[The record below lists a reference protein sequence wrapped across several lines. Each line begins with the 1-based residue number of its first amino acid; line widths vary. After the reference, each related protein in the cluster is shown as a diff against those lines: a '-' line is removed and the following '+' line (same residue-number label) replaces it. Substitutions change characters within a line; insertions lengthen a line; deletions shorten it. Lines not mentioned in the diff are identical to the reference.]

1 VESRQSRPCRFSP
14 YTLATKSTVLAT
26 ESTELVTMST
36 ATSCRIQAVA
46 ESSPKPAM
54 KSTVS
59 HGVGNKVDHVS
70 NKVDCISDSR
80 LCCRF
85 VASVYW
91 ALKGSDVPLG
101 RFGSGPCLL
110 DQMGSGVRVSVSFQ
124 KIACRVLSY
133 GSKRGVMTCRRFVQQ
148 ENDFNLLLWWTV

>member
-1 VESRQSRPCRFSP
+1 MTKLNSTRLTLWKVDKVDRVALACTHWQQSR
-14 YTLATKSTVLAT
+14 STVLAT

-85 VASVYW
+85 VAGVGNSQLCCQCVLGFKRVRRAIGSVW
-91 ALKGSDVPLG
+91 VRTLPFGSDG
-101 RFGSGPCLL
+101 IRSTG
-110 DQMGSGVRVSVSFQ
+110 
-124 KIACRVLSY
+124 
-133 GSKRGVMTCRRFVQQ
+133 
-148 ENDFNLLLWWTV
+148 